1 MKKFDFSK
9 EFGNIDSKYIY
20 EAEKEWQ
27 RKTSSWTPT
36 FWSRV
41 VAACVIIT
49 LGSVIFSNPRVQ
61 AAIKDF
67 VLSIGDTLGF
77 SKGIESYTE
86 VLKTSQTDNGITA
99 TLEEI
104 VLDEGM
110 LLAEVHAEPADFEN
124 KTSFDS
130 MAGISINEEKTT
142 INGQK
147 LEVYASGDYL
157 PYSEEDIL
165 STDMDEYYEKE
176 YDNVMETR
184 FHTPKDLGENPQIHL
199 VLNAFK
205 DDWGM
210 TSVAEFQFDFTISRT
225 EILKQ
230 TIHKKLENISISTT
244 EGEVKLKELSINKL
258 QSTISAEIPE
268 TLSENYFAEL
278 RGTDSK
284 GNKVRYELTDEAE
297 YNSHHWSFRT
307 NFWNSF
313 DLEDSTSSV
322 YPKMQLPDI
331 DSEYLELQLYI
342 KLNTLPAE
350 IQDIDFDD
358 YELSDTDEATEDAE
372 VVLEEEII
380 DNDVTSEEETPI
392 ESAIIGGAD
401 APTTIILQKNQNDN
415 AYTEDSD
422 DYATEDSGT
431 YDEESEDEWTAVG
444 DKIKIWIK

>member
-1 MKKFDFSK
+1 M
-9 EFGNIDSKYIY
+9 
-20 EAEKEWQ
+20 
-27 RKTSSWTPT
+27 
-36 FWSRV
+36 
-41 VAACVIIT
+41 
-49 LGSVIFSNPRVQ
+49 
-61 AAIKDF
+61 
-67 VLSIGDTLGF
+67 
-77 SKGIESYTE
+77 
-86 VLKTSQTDNGITA
+86 
-99 TLEEI
+99 
-104 VLDEGM
+104 
-110 LLAEVHAEPADFEN
+110 
-124 KTSFDS
+124 
-130 MAGISINEEKTT
+130 
-142 INGQK
+142 
-147 LEVYASGDYL
+147 
-157 PYSEEDIL
+157 
-165 STDMDEYYEKE
+165 
-176 YDNVMETR
+176 
-184 FHTPKDLGENPQIHL
+184 
-199 VLNAFK
+199 
-205 DDWGM
+205 
-210 TSVAEFQFDFTISRT
+210 
-225 EILKQ
+225 
-230 TIHKKLENISISTT
+230 
-244 EGEVKLKELSINKL
+244 KLKELSINKL

-358 YELSDTDEATEDAE
+358 YELSDTDEATEDTE

-401 APTTIILQKNQNDN
+401 APTTIILRKNQNDN
-415 AYTEDSD
+415 AYTDDSD

-431 YDEESEDEWTAVG
+431 YDEESNDEWTAVG
-444 DKIKIWIK
+444 EKIKIRIK

>member
-1 MKKFDFSK
+1 MS
-9 EFGNIDSKYIY
+9 GH
-20 EAEKEWQ
+20 
-27 RKTSSWTPT
+27 
-36 FWSRV
+36 
-41 VAACVIIT
+41 
-49 LGSVIFSNPRVQ
+49 
-61 AAIKDF
+61 
-67 VLSIGDTLGF
+67 
-77 SKGIESYTE
+77 TE
-86 VLKTSQTDNGITA
+86 VLKTSQTDNGIVA

-110 LLAEVHAEPADFEN
+110 LLAEVHAEPADSEN
-124 KTSFDS
+124 KTSFES
-130 MAGISINEEKTT
+130 MAGISIDEEKTT

-157 PYSEEDIL
+157 PYSEEDML
-165 STDMDEYYEKE
+165 STDMDEYYKKE

-184 FHTPKDLGENPQIHL
+184 FHIPKDLGEKPEIHL

-210 TSVAEFQFDFTISRT
+210 TSIAEFQFDFTISRT

-230 TIHKKLENISISTT
+230 TIHKKLENISIHTT
-244 EGEVKLKELSINKL
+244 AGEVKLKELSINKL

-268 TLSENYFAEL
+268 ILSENYFAEL

-313 DLEDSTSSV
+313 EIEDSTSSV

-342 KLNTLPAE
+342 KPNILPAE
-350 IQDIDFDD
+350 IQDTDIDD
-358 YELSDTDEATEDAE
+358 YELPDTDESTEDAE
-372 VVLEEEII
+372 AVLEEELVDSDI
-380 DNDVTSEEETPI
+380 TSEEETPI

-401 APTTIILQKNQNDN
+401 APTTIILRKNQNDN
-415 AYTEDSD
+415 AYMDDSD

-431 YDEESEDEWTAVG
+431 YDEESEDEWRAVG
-444 DKIKIWIK
+444 DKIRIQIK

>member
-20 EAEKEWQ
+20 EAEKEWK
-27 RKTSSWTPT
+27 RTTSPWIPT

-41 VAACVIIT
+41 AAACVIIT
-49 LGSVIFSNPRVQ
+49 LGSVIFFNPRVQ

-86 VLKTSQTDNGITA
+86 VLNTSQTDNGITA
-99 TLEEI
+99 TLEEV

-110 LLAEVHAEPADFEN
+110 LLAEVHAEPADPEN

-130 MAGISINEEKTT
+130 MAGISIDEEKTT

-157 PYSEEDIL
+157 PYSEEDML
-165 STDMDEYYEKE
+165 STDMDEYYKKE

-184 FHTPKDLGENPQIHL
+184 FYTPKDLGEKPEIHL

-210 TSVAEFQFDFTISRT
+210 TSIAEFQFDFTISRT

-230 TIHKKLENISISTT
+230 TIHKKLENISIHTT
-244 EGEVKLKELSINKL
+244 AGEVKLKELSINKL

-268 TLSENYFAEL
+268 ILSENYFAEL

-313 DLEDSTSSV
+313 EIEDSTSSV

-331 DSEYLELQLYI
+331 DSDYLELQLYI
-342 KLNTLPAE
+342 KPNILPAE
-350 IQDIDFDD
+350 IQDADIDD
-358 YELSDTDEATEDAE
+358 YELPDIDESTEDAE
-372 VVLEEEII
+372 AVLEEEIVDSDI
-380 DNDVTSEEETPI
+380 TSEEETPI

-401 APTTIILQKNQNDN
+401 APTTIILRKNQNDN
-415 AYTEDSD
+415 AYTEDSE
-422 DYATEDSGT
+422 DYITEGSGI
-431 YDEESEDEWTAVG
+431 YNEESDDEWTVIG
-444 DKIKIWIK
+444 DKIKIQIK